1 MSVSGHKSCTSTCYK
16 CLYWQRAFS
25 SLRLRKK
32 AHAARS
38 PRRWIGIALPQK
50 TDLTCFD
57 LDLNRARRG
66 DAAGDFAVAGGT
78 YGAQSHGACLRPG
91 LARVNSYVF
100 SSLRWKAVFRVDG
113 RGLRINEL
121 YLSPPSM
128 TAEPANQTVK
138 PRQTNSF
145 TLAAT
150 GTAPQWQKNGAALS
164 ATSPSYTTP
173 ARTSS
178 DNGARRC
185 LPCTEHGRVR
195 LDLTEVAKKLRR
207 PVLRLLA
214 LRRSVVQQI
223 H

>member
-1 MSVSGHKSCTSTCYK
+1 MQPKKMDRDCVAPKNG
-16 CLYWQRAFS
+16 LDLF
-25 SLRLRKK
+25 RL
-32 AHAARS
+32 
-38 PRRWIGIALPQK
+38 G
-50 TDLTCFD
+50 
-57 LDLNRARRG
+57 DLNRARRG

-78 YGAQSHGACLRPG
+78 YGAPSHGACLRPG

-100 SSLRWKAVFRVDG
+100 SSLRWRAVFRVDG

-138 PRQTNSF
+138 PRQTTSF

-164 ATSPSYTTP
+164 ATSPFYTTP

-178 DNGARRC
+178 NNGARRC
-185 LPCTEHGRVR
+185 LPCTKHGRVR
-195 LDLTEVAKKLRR
+195 LDLTEVVKKLRR